1 MMQSSAQLF
10 DRDYYKPTKT
20 VDSFDN
26 KQNSY
31 IEYISKGDK
40 YETSSPKW
48 YLDIITTNLGH
59 IIVDH
64 KTSVALPNNKTT
76 SGEWKIQLMILNN
89 CISNKNFKET
99 RALYSLSNNIE
110 TLIGSKT
117 GEFILE
123 NVELMYYYL
132 HKTTLKKGYSYIEC
146 PE

>member
-10 DRDYYKPTKT
+10 HRDYYKPTKT

-26 KQNSY
+26 KKNSY

-40 YETSSPKW
+40 FENSSPKW

-59 IIVDH
+59 IIIDH
-64 KTSVALPNNKTT
+64 KTSVALPNNKTI
-76 SGEWKIQLMILNN
+76 SGERKIQLIMLNN

-99 RALYSLSNNIE
+99 RALYSVSDNIE

-117 GEFILE
+117 DEFILE

-132 HKTTLKKGYSYIEC
+132 HKTTLKRGYSDIEC

>member
-10 DRDYYKPTKT
+10 HRDYYKPTKT

-26 KQNSY
+26 KKNSY

-76 SGEWKIQLMILNN
+76 SGEWKIQLIMLNN

-99 RALYSLSNNIE
+99 RALYSVSNNIE

-117 GEFILE
+117 DEFILE

-132 HKTTLKKGYSYIEC
+132 HKTTLKRGYSYIEC